1 MIHLARPIDDEDNSI
16 VKYFSLPFGG
26 SLAAALCEHLAARLT
41 SLGRVELSSEVTAV
55 DKRAILDKLRDAIVK
70 FDFDEV
76 KQTCNEALQEGIPAY
91 EIVMEGMAKAMET
104 VSQKY
109 ECGDFFLSELIMAG
123 ETMKEG
129 MKILEP
135 HLEAGDRSS
144 RGKVVIGTV
153 EGDLH
158 DIGKNIAAT
167 LLKASG
173 FDVIDLGADV
183 SSGKFVRQLQDS
195 KAQILGMSA
204 LLSTTMVKMADTVD
218 AIVKAGIRGKVKV
231 IIGGAAVNAEYAT
244 EIGADAAA
252 KDAVDGVAICKSWL
266 KVAQSH

>member
-1 MIHLARPIDDEDNSI
+1 M
-16 VKYFSLPFGG
+16 F
-26 SLAAALCEHLAARLT
+26 ALCEHERSTARLIC
-41 SLGRVELSSEVTAV
+41 LARVDVSSEVRVV
-55 DKRAILDKLRDAIVK
+55 DRSVVLDRLRDAIVN
-70 FDFDEV
+70 FDMEGV
-76 KQTCNEALQEGIPAY
+76 KQACDEALRKGIPAY
-91 EIVMEGMAKAMET
+91 EIVMEGMAKGMEA
-104 VSQKY
+104 VGEKY

-135 HLEAGDRSS
+135 HLKAGGRIG
-144 RGKVVIGTV
+144 RVKVVIGTV

-173 FDVIDLGADV
+173 FDVIDLGEDV
-183 SSGKFVRQLQDS
+183 SPSKFLQHVQDS
-195 KAQILGMSA
+195 NAEIVGMSA

-218 AIVKAGIRGKVKV
+218 AIVKAGIRDSVKV
-231 IIGGAAVNAEYAT
+231 IIGGAAVNAAYAT

-252 KDAVDGVAICKSWL
+252 KDAVDGVEICKSWL
-266 KVAQSH
+266 NLPQTQ

>member
-1 MIHLARPIDDEDNSI
+1 MI
-16 VKYFSLPFGG
+16 
-26 SLAAALCEHLAARLT
+26 
-41 SLGRVELSSEVTAV
+41 EVAGV
-55 DKRAILDKLRDAIVK
+55 DKSAILERLRDAVVK
-70 FDFDEV
+70 FDIDEV
-76 KQTCNEALQEGIPAY
+76 KQSCNEALQEGIPAY
-91 EIVMEGMAKAMET
+91 EIVMEGMARGMQVVGE
-104 VSQKY
+104 KY
-109 ECGDFFLSELIMAG
+109 ECGDFYLSELIMAA

-135 HLEAGDRSS
+135 HLEAGDRIS

-183 SSGKFVRQLQDS
+183 PPSKFLQQLQNS
-195 KAQILGMSA
+195 KAEILGMSA
-204 LLSTTMVKMADTVD
+204 LLTTTMVKMADTVD
-218 AIVKAGIRGKVKV
+218 AIVNAGIRDRVKV
-231 IIGGAAVNAEYAT
+231 IIGGAAVNAAYAT

-252 KDAVDGVAICKSWL
+252 KDAVDGVAICKNWL
-266 KVAQSH
+266 QVPPTH

>member
-1 MIHLARPIDDEDNSI
+1 MN
-16 VKYFSLPFGG
+16 YW
-26 SLAAALCEHLAARLT
+26 
-41 SLGRVELSSEVTAV
+41 EVTAV
-55 DKRAILDKLRDAIVK
+55 DNRAILDRLGDAIVK
-70 FDFDEV
+70 FDIVEV
-76 KQTCNEALQEGIPAY
+76 KRACDEALQQGIPAY
-91 EIVMEGMAKAMET
+91 EIVIEGMAKGME
-104 VSQKY
+104 VVGEKY

-135 HLEAGDRSS
+135 HLEAGDGSS

-173 FDVIDLGADV
+173 FNVIDLGADV
-183 SSGKFVRQLQDS
+183 APSKFLQQLKDS
-195 KAQILGMSA
+195 KAEILGMSA
-204 LLSTTMVKMADTVD
+204 LLSTTMVKMAETVN
-218 AIVKAGIRGKVKV
+218 AIVKAGLRDKVKV
-231 IIGGAAVNAEYAT
+231 IIGGAAVNAAYAT

-266 KVAQSH
+266 RVP

>member
-1 MIHLARPIDDEDNSI
+1 M
-16 VKYFSLPFGG
+16 
-26 SLAAALCEHLAARLT
+26 
-41 SLGRVELSSEVTAV
+41 
-55 DKRAILDKLRDAIVK
+55 DKSATLDKLRDAIVK
-70 FDFDEV
+70 FEMDGV
-76 KQTCNEALQEGIPAY
+76 KQACNEALQQGIPAY
-91 EIVMEGMAKAMET
+91 EIMMEGMAKGME
-104 VSQKY
+104 VVGEKY
-109 ECGDFFLSELIMAG
+109 ECGDFFLSDLIMAG

-135 HLEAGDRSS
+135 HLQARGSTS
-144 RGKVVIGTV
+144 RGKIVIGTV

-183 SSGKFVRQLQDS
+183 SPSKFLQQLQDS
-195 KAQILGMSA
+195 KAEILGMSA
-204 LLSTTMVKMADTVD
+204 LLSTTMVKMADTID
-218 AIVKAGIRGKVKV
+218 AIVKAGIRDRVKI
-231 IIGGAAVNAEYAT
+231 IIGGAPVNAAYAT

-266 KVAQSH
+266 KLR

>member
-1 MIHLARPIDDEDNSI
+1 MDN
-16 VKYFSLPFGG
+16 
-26 SLAAALCEHLAARLT
+26 
-41 SLGRVELSSEVTAV
+41 
-55 DKRAILDKLRDAIVK
+55 RAILDRLKDAIVK
-70 FDFDEV
+70 FDIDEA
-76 KQTCNEALQEGIPAY
+76 KRACAEALQQGIPAY
-91 EIVMEGMAKAMET
+91 EIVMEGMAKGMEL
-104 VSQKY
+104 VGEKY

-135 HLEAGDRSS
+135 HLEAGEASS

-173 FDVIDLGADV
+173 FNVIDLGADV
-183 SSGKFVRQLQDS
+183 APSKFLQQLQDS
-195 KAQILGMSA
+195 RAEILGMSA
-204 LLSTTMVKMADTVD
+204 LLSTTMVKMAETVN
-218 AIVKAGIRGKVKV
+218 AIAKAGIRDKVKV
-231 IIGGAAVNAEYAT
+231 IIGGAAVNSAYARQ
-244 EIGADAAA
+244 IGADAAA

-266 KVAQSH
+266 RLPQTH

>member
-1 MIHLARPIDDEDNSI
+1 LAD
-16 VKYFSLPFGG
+16 VG
-26 SLAAALCEHLAARLT
+26 
-41 SLGRVELSSEVTAV
+41 LSREATAV
-55 DKRAILDKLRDAIVK
+55 GKSGILDRLRDAIVR
-70 FDFDEV
+70 FDIDGV
-76 KQTCNEALQEGIPAY
+76 KEACNEALQQGIPAY
-91 EIVMEGMAKAMET
+91 EIVIEGMAKGME
-104 VSQKY
+104 VVGERY
-109 ECGDFFLSELIMAG
+109 ERGDFFLSDLIMAG

-135 HLEAGDRSS
+135 HLETGERTS

-183 SSGKFVRQLQDS
+183 SPSRFLQRLQES
-195 KAQILGMSA
+195 KGEILGMSA
-204 LLSTTMVKMADTVD
+204 LLSTTMVKMADTID
-218 AIVKAGIRGKVKV
+218 AIIKAGIRDGVKV
-231 IIGGAAVNAEYAT
+231 IIGGAPVDAAYAT

-252 KDAVDGVAICKSWL
+252 KDAVDGVAICKNWL
-266 KVAQSH
+266 PETPLTRA

>member
-1 MIHLARPIDDEDNSI
+1 LSGGLICLARVD
-16 VKYFSLPFGG
+16 
-26 SLAAALCEHLAARLT
+26 LT
-41 SLGRVELSSEVTAV
+41 SEVTAV
-55 DKRAILDKLRDAIVK
+55 DKSAILHRLRNAIVK
-70 FDFDEV
+70 FDIDEV
-76 KQTCNEALQEGIPAY
+76 KEICNEALQQGIPAY
-91 EIVMEGMAKAMET
+91 EIVIEGMAKGME
-104 VSQKY
+104 VVGEKY

-135 HLEAGDRSS
+135 HLKAGNGISK
-144 RGKVVIGTV
+144 GKVVIGTV

-183 SSGKFVRQLQDS
+183 SPSKFLQQLQDS
-195 KAQILGMSA
+195 KAEILGMSA

-218 AIVKAGIRGKVKV
+218 AITRAGIREKVKV
-231 IIGGAAVNAEYAT
+231 IIGGAPVNAAYAT

-266 KVAQSH
+266 KLPQTH

>member
-1 MIHLARPIDDEDNSI
+1 MLN
-16 VKYFSLPFGG
+16 YW
-26 SLAAALCEHLAARLT
+26 
-41 SLGRVELSSEVTAV
+41 EVTAV
-55 DKRAILDKLRDAIVK
+55 DNRAILDQLRDAIVK
-70 FDFDEV
+70 FDIDEV
-76 KQTCNEALQEGIPAY
+76 KRACDEALQQGIPAY
-91 EIVMEGMAKAMET
+91 EIVIEGMAKGME
-104 VSQKY
+104 VVGEKY

-135 HLEAGDRSS
+135 HLEAGDRNS
-144 RGKVVIGTV
+144 RGRVVIGTV

-173 FDVIDLGADV
+173 FNVIDLGADV
-183 SSGKFVRQLQDS
+183 APSKFLQQLQDS
-195 KAQILGMSA
+195 KAEILGMSA
-204 LLSTTMVKMADTVD
+204 LLSTTMVKMGDTVK
-218 AIVKAGIRGKVKV
+218 AIVRAGLRDKVKV
-231 IIGGAAVNAEYAT
+231 IIGGAAVNAAYAT

-266 KVAQSH
+266 RVPQTH

>member
-1 MIHLARPIDDEDNSI
+1 M
-16 VKYFSLPFGG
+16 
-26 SLAAALCEHLAARLT
+26 
-41 SLGRVELSSEVTAV
+41 SSEVTVV
-55 DKRAILDKLRDAIVK
+55 DRSAILDRLRDAIVK
-70 FDFDEV
+70 FDIDEV
-76 KQTCNEALQEGIPAY
+76 KQACNEALQQGIPAY
-91 EIVMEGMAKAMET
+91 KIVIEGMAKGME
-104 VSQKY
+104 VVGEKY

-135 HLEAGDRSS
+135 HLKAGGTTS
-144 RGKVVIGTV
+144 RGKVVLGTV

-183 SSGKFVRQLQDS
+183 SPHKFLQHVQDS
-195 KAQILGMSA
+195 KAEILGMSA

-218 AIVKAGIRGKVKV
+218 AIVKAGIRDSVKV
-231 IIGGAAVNAEYAT
+231 IIGGAAVNAAYAT

-266 KVAQSH
+266 NLPQTQ

>member
-1 MIHLARPIDDEDNSI
+1 
-16 VKYFSLPFGG
+16 
-26 SLAAALCEHLAARLT
+26 
-41 SLGRVELSSEVTAV
+41 LSSEVTVV
-55 DKRAILDKLRDAIVK
+55 DKSATLDRLRDGIVK
-70 FDFDEV
+70 FDMDGV
-76 KQTCNEALQEGIPAY
+76 KQACNDALQQGIPAY
-91 EIVMEGMAKAMET
+91 EIVIEGMAKGME
-104 VSQKY
+104 VVGEKY

-135 HLEAGDRSS
+135 HLEAGGRAS
-144 RGKVVIGTV
+144 RGRVVIGTV

-183 SSGKFVRQLQDS
+183 SPSKFLQQLQDS
-195 KAQILGMSA
+195 KAEILGMSA
-204 LLSTTMVKMADTVD
+204 LLSTTMVKMADTID
-218 AIVKAGIRGKVKV
+218 AIVKAGIRDRVKV
-231 IIGGAAVNAEYAT
+231 IIGGAPVNAAYAT

-266 KVAQSH
+266 KLR